1 LLALGAAAVLG
12 AAAYWFNARDSGA
25 PEPHRAAAPVD
36 TGPQATPNFWSGK
49 IALVAGKDG
58 QFADPYGVA
67 IDASGNIYVADG
79 GDGNR
84 IRRIAPDGA
93 VTTVAGGEEGYADG
107 PGRQARF
114 NTPSGLA
121 IDLHGNLYVADTGNH
136 AIRKIAPDGTVS
148 TLAGSGVAGTADG
161 PGKAAQFNGPVGLA
175 VDADGTVY
183 VADTYNDTI
192 RRIAPDGT
200 VATWAGSGM
209 PGDADGPAS
218 MASFDTPCALAVD
231 TDGALLVADTRNDAI
246 RRIGKDGS
254 VSTVAR
260 APEGE
265 RRPLLRR
272 PLALARTHDGH
283 VYIAAHGGR
292 ILQLTPSN
300 GIDALGDVDQVVQP
314 GYGSD
319 GKVQLF
325 QPRGLALAANGS
337 IVVTDAATQRVQRIT
352 RADSGQSAPSQGAP
366 RPVDAAL
373 MAAVPL
379 PGAHAATQGDG
390 RAGAATVTPA
400 VAQAVASPVAAG
412 YQPAVGAAS
421 LESTGARANAARL
434 APAVAS
440 SVAAPPSGASH
451 ADGAA
456 AAGRQAPALKP
467 MPWPLSPQSGPHEVV
482 GLMGEVRG
490 NFEGDPRD
498 HFHSGLDIRAD
509 VGQPVLAIAPV
520 KVSDPLPNWG
530 YGTLSEGISLGNIS
544 YIHMRVGRNA
554 KNMPLDER
562 FQLLRN
568 GRGKPERIRVRRGAR
583 FETGD
588 TLGMVNGMAH
598 VHLDYF
604 RQGGALN
611 PLSLPFPGLRDT
623 IAPRIAGITLFD
635 PHGQPLGAPRERGKG
650 TAGKNSKNGKK
661 GKKDKAPAETQP
673 RKPLVIKREL
683 GELVIVADAWDQMDG
698 NEARR
703 RLGLYRLGYQLLR
716 ADGSAAPGYE
726 QPVMTQLYDQLP
738 RNRDAVKFA
747 YAPNSGITVYGSKAT
762 RFAYTVTNRLEHG
775 QVTPGAWRIA
785 DIAPGP
791 YILRIHAY
799 DYAGNVAAEGRDL
812 PLTLE

>member
-1 LLALGAAAVLG
+1 MLALGAAAVLG
-12 AAAYWFNARDSGA
+12 ATAYWFDARDSRA
-25 PEPHRAAAPVD
+25 PEPHRAQAPVD
-36 TGPQATPNFWSGK
+36 SGPQATPNFWSGK
-49 IALVAGKDG
+49 VALVAGEDG

-67 IDASGNIYVADG
+67 IDAGGNVYVADG
-79 GDGNR
+79 GEGNR
-84 IRRIAPDGA
+84 VRRIAPDGA

-107 PGRQARF
+107 PGGQARF

-121 IDLHGNLYVADTGNH
+121 IDQRGNLYVADTGNH
-136 AIRKIAPDGTVS
+136 AIRKITPDGMVTTV
-148 TLAGSGVAGTADG
+148 AGSGVAGTADG
-161 PGKAAQFNGPVGLA
+161 VGKAAQFNGPVGLA
-175 VDADGTVY
+175 VDGDGTVY

-192 RRIAPDGT
+192 RKIAPDGT
-200 VATWAGSGM
+200 VTTLAGSGM
-209 PGDADGPAS
+209 PGDADGPALA
-218 MASFDTPCALAVD
+218 ASFDTPCALAID
-231 TDGALLVADTRNDAI
+231 IDGALLVADTRNDAI
-246 RRIGKDGS
+246 RRIGRDGA

-325 QPRGLALAANGS
+325 QPRGLALASNGS

-352 RADSGQSAPSQGAP
+352 RVDGGQSAPSQGTP

-379 PGAHAATQGDG
+379 PGAHAAMQGG
-390 RAGAATVTPA
+390 MRVSAAPATPPVTPA
-400 VAQAVASPVAAG
+400 VARTGATPVAATAAG
-412 YQPAVGAAS
+412 YKP
-421 LESTGARANAARL
+421 
-434 APAVAS
+434 
-440 SVAAPPSGASH
+440 
-451 ADGAA
+451 ADGTA
-456 AAGRQAPALKP
+456 AAGRQGAPLKP

-482 GLMGEVRG
+482 GVMGEVRG

-530 YGTLSEGISLGNIS
+530 FGTLSEGISLGNIS
-544 YIHMRVGRNA
+544 YIHMRVGRSA
-554 KNMPLDER
+554 KNAPLDER

-568 GRGKPERIRVRRGAR
+568 ARGKPERVRVRRGTR

-635 PHGQPLGAPRERGKG
+635 PHGQPLGAPRERAKGK
-650 TAGKNSKNGKK
+650 AGKK
-661 GKKDKAPAETQP
+661 GKAPAEIKP
-673 RKPLVIKREL
+673 RKPLVVKREL
-683 GELVIVADAWDQMDG
+683 GELVIVADAWDQMNG

-703 RLGLYRLGYQLLR
+703 RLGLYRLGYQLLHT
-716 ADGSAAPGYE
+716 DGSPAQGYE

-762 RFAYTVTNRLEHG
+762 RFAYTVTNRVEHG

>member
-1 LLALGAAAVLG
+1 MGTPKPILLALGVAAALG
-12 AAAYWFNARDSGA
+12 AGAYCFHAWNHQA
-25 PEPHRAAAPVD
+25 PEPQRAAAPLD

-49 IALVAGKDG
+49 VALVAGKDG

-67 IDASGNIYVADG
+67 IDGGGNIYIADG

-84 IRRIAPDGA
+84 IRRIAPDGV
-93 VTTVAGGEEGYADG
+93 VTTVAGGEEGYVDG
-107 PGRQARF
+107 PGTQARF
-114 NTPSGLA
+114 HTPSGLA
-121 IDLHGNLYVADTGNH
+121 IDRPGNLYVADTGNH
-136 AIRKIAPDGTVS
+136 AIRKITPDGTVT

-161 PGKAAQFNGPVGLA
+161 TGKAAQFNGPVGLA
-175 VDADGTVY
+175 VAADGTVY
-183 VADTYNDTI
+183 VADTYNDAI
-192 RRIAPDGT
+192 RKIAPDGAVT
-200 VATWAGSGM
+200 TLAGSGA
-209 PGDADGPAS
+209 PGEADGPGLT
-218 MASFDTPCALAVD
+218 ASFDTPCALVIDA
-231 TDGALLVADTRNDAI
+231 DGALLVADTRNDAI
-246 RRIGKDGS
+246 RRIGKDGA
-254 VSTVAR
+254 VTTLAR

-272 PLALARTHDGH
+272 PLALVRTHDGH

-337 IVVTDAATQRVQRIT
+337 IVVTDAATGRVQRIT
-352 RADSGQSAPSQGAP
+352 PVDSGQGAPSQGTP
-366 RPVDAAL
+366 GPVDAAL

-379 PGAHAATQGDG
+379 SGAHAA
-390 RAGAATVTPA
+390 A
-400 VAQAVASPVAAG
+400 
-412 YQPAVGAAS
+412 
-421 LESTGARANAARL
+421 ANAAR
-434 APAVAS
+434 PA
-440 SVAAPPSGASH
+440 GG
-451 ADGAA
+451 GAA
-456 AAGRQAPALKP
+456 SVVSAAKPERQGAPLTS
-467 MPWPLSPQSGPHEVV
+467 MPWPLSPQTGPHEVV

-490 NFEGDPRD
+490 NFEGDARD

-554 KNMPLDER
+554 KNTPLDER

-568 GRGKPERIRVRRGAR
+568 ARGKPERVRVRRGAR
-583 FETGD
+583 FATGD

-604 RQGGALN
+604 RQGSALN
-611 PLSLPFPGLRDT
+611 PLTLPFPGLRDT

-635 PHGQPLGAPRERGKG
+635 PHGQPLGAPRER
-650 TAGKNSKNGKK
+650 AK
-661 GKKDKAPAETQP
+661 GKAVKRGKAQADVTPVAP
-673 RKPLVIKREL
+673 RKPLNIKREL

-703 RLGLYRLGYQLLR
+703 RLGLYRLGYQLLH
-716 ADGSAAPGYE
+716 ADGSPAPGYA
-726 QPVMTQLYDQLP
+726 QPVMTQVYDQLP
-738 RNRDAVKFA
+738 RNRDAVKYA

-785 DIAPGP
+785 DLAPGE

-799 DYAGNVAAEGRDL
+799 DYAGNVATEGRDL
-812 PLTLE
+812 PLRLE

>member
-1 LLALGAAAVLG
+1 MFLQSFLAAVGTSKPILLALGAAAVLG
-12 AAAYWFNARDSGA
+12 ATGYWFHARDNQA
-25 PEPHRAAAPVD
+25 PAPHRADAPLD

-49 IALVAGKDG
+49 VALVAGKDG

-67 IDASGNIYVADG
+67 VDGSGNIYIADG

-84 IRRIAPDGA
+84 IRRIAPDGV

-107 PGRQARF
+107 PGKQARF

-121 IDLHGNLYVADTGNH
+121 IDRLGNLYVADTGNH
-136 AIRKIAPDGTVS
+136 AIRKITPDGMVT

-161 PGKAAQFNGPVGLA
+161 IGKAAQFNGPVGLA
-175 VDADGTVY
+175 VAADGTVY
-183 VADTYNDTI
+183 VADTYNDAI
-192 RRIAPDGT
+192 RKIAPDGAVT
-200 VATWAGSGM
+200 TLAGSGA
-209 PGDADGPAS
+209 PGDADGPGLTA
-218 MASFDTPCALAVD
+218 AFDTPCALLIDA
-231 TDGALLVADTRNDAI
+231 DGALLVADTRNDAI
-246 RRIGKDGS
+246 RRIGKDGA
-254 VSTVAR
+254 VTTLAR

-337 IVVTDAATQRVQRIT
+337 IVVTDAATRRVQRIT
-352 RADSGQSAPSQGAP
+352 RVDSGQGAPSQGTP

-379 PGAHAATQGDG
+379 SGAHAA
-390 RAGAATVTPA
+390 AN
-400 VAQAVASPVAAG
+400 VAAR
-412 YQPAVGAAS
+412 P
-421 LESTGARANAARL
+421 
-434 APAVAS
+434 
-440 SVAAPPSGASH
+440 
-451 ADGAA
+451 A
-456 AAGRQAPALKP
+456 AAGVVSAAGALKQERESAP
-467 MPWPLSPQSGPHEVV
+467 STSMPWPLSPQTGPHEVV

-490 NFEGDPRD
+490 NFEGDARD

-554 KNMPLDER
+554 KNTPLDER

-568 GRGKPERIRVRRGAR
+568 ARGKPERVRVRRGAR
-583 FETGD
+583 FATGD

-611 PLSLPFPGLRDT
+611 PLTLPFPGLRDT

-635 PHGQPLGAPRERGKG
+635 PHGQPLGAPRERAKGK
-650 TAGKNSKNGKK
+650 AVKK
-661 GKKDKAPAETQP
+661 GKAQADVAPVAP
-673 RKPLVIKREL
+673 RKPLIIKREL

-703 RLGLYRLGYQLLR
+703 RLGLYRLGYQLLH
-716 ADGSAAPGYE
+716 ADGSPAQGYA
-726 QPVMTQLYDQLP
+726 QPVMTQVYDQLP
-738 RNRDAVKFA
+738 RNRDAVKYA

-785 DIAPGP
+785 DLAPGA

-799 DYAGNVAAEGRDL
+799 DYAGNVATEGRDL
-812 PLTLE
+812 PLSVE

>member
-1 LLALGAAAVLG
+1 MGTNKPILLALGAAAAIGGTV
-12 AAAYWFNARDSGA
+12 YWYATRDDRA
-25 PEPHRAAAPVD
+25 PAPHRAEAPVD
-36 TGPQATPNFWSGK
+36 MGPQATPVFWSGK
-49 IALVAGKDG
+49 VSLVAGKDG
-58 QFADPYGVA
+58 LFADPYGVA
-67 IDASGNIYVADG
+67 LDANGNVYIADG
-79 GDGNR
+79 GDANR
-84 IRRIAPDGA
+84 IRRIAPDGT
-93 VTTVAGGEEGYADG
+93 VTTLAGGAEGYADG
-107 PGRQARF
+107 PAAQARF
-114 NTPSGLA
+114 NTPSGIA
-121 IDLHGNLYVADTGNH
+121 IDRQGNLYVADTGNH
-136 AIRKIAPDGTVS
+136 AIRKITPDGTVS

-161 PGKAAQFNGPVGLA
+161 IGKAAQFNGPVGLA
-175 VDADGTVY
+175 VDDDGTVY

-192 RRIAPDGT
+192 RKIAPDGVVST
-200 VATWAGSGM
+200 LAGTGV
-209 PGDADGPAS
+209 PGDADGPALQ
-218 MASFDTPCALAVD
+218 ASFDTPCALAID

-260 APEGE
+260 APEDE

-283 VYIAAHGGR
+283 VYIAVHGGR
-292 ILQLTPSN
+292 ILQLTPAN
-300 GIDALGDVDQVVQP
+300 GVEALGDVDQVVQP

-325 QPRGLALAANGS
+325 QLRGLALAANGS
-337 IVVTDAATQRVQRIT
+337 IVVTDAATQRVHRIT
-352 RADSGQSAPSQGAP
+352 REDGAQPSSAPGAP
-366 RPVDAAL
+366 RPINAAL
-373 MAAVPL
+373 LAALPL
-379 PGAHAATQGDG
+379 PGAQ
-390 RAGAATVTPA
+390 
-400 VAQAVASPVAAG
+400 
-412 YQPAVGAAS
+412 
-421 LESTGARANAARL
+421 
-434 APAVAS
+434 
-440 SVAAPPSGASH
+440 AAPIPNESRAPT
-451 ADGAA
+451 AA
-456 AAGRQAPALKP
+456 ANMKP
-467 MPWPLSPQSGPHEVV
+467 MPWPLSPQTGPHEVV

-554 KNMPLDER
+554 KNAPLDER

-568 GRGKPERIRVRRGAR
+568 SRGKPERIRVRRGAR

-635 PHGQPLGAPRERGKG
+635 MQGKPLGAPRERAKGK
-650 TAGKNSKNGKK
+650 AGKK
-661 GKKDKAPAETQP
+661 GKAPAEV
-673 RKPLVIKREL
+673 KPLVIKREL
-683 GELVIVADAWDQMDG
+683 GELAIVADAWDQMDG

-703 RLGLYRLGYQLLR
+703 RLGVYRIGYQLLN
-716 ADGSAAPGYE
+716 ADGSPAPGYA
-726 QPVMTQLYDQLP
+726 QPVITQLYDQLP

-775 QVTPGAWRIA
+775 QVTPGTWRIA

-791 YILRIHAY
+791 YLLRIHAY
-799 DYAGNVAAEGRDL
+799 DYAGNVATEGRDL
-812 PLTLE
+812 PLSFE